1 MTTPFEG
8 DAQAVPAPRP
18 APRRPDGPAPDWWLY
33 RSAGHPHDG
42 IRALPDAP
50 PWRSFRR
57 DGEDRSGLPTPP
69 EMSEAVAVR
78 KLGRDHRAAAY
89 QADEKE
95 IHLVNMA
102 LHLRRPLL
110 VTGPPG
116 VGKSTLAYSVA
127 HELRLGPVLHW
138 PVTSRSTLQEG
149 QYHYDAIGRLQD
161 TGLRPLGRPGAGGG
175 DRTGAAGGEERSAPG
190 IGPYL
195 RLGPLG
201 TALLPW
207 DRPRVLLV
215 DEIDKADLDL
225 PNDLLTVFEEG
236 EFVIP
241 ELSRLDDE
249 DARVMT
255 GDDDGWASLRRGR
268 VRCTEFP
275 LVILTSNEE
284 RDFPAAFL
292 RRCLR
297 LEIPRPSPDKLAR
310 MVAAHLSGPGAAV
323 PAEVRERLIARFL
336 AKQQEEGADL
346 ANDQLL
352 NALLMASRGLWD
364 DDGGRDLLDTH
375 LLRSLGER

>member
-1 MTTPFEG
+1 MTTAQD
-8 DAQAVPAPRP
+8 DAAI
-18 APRRPDGPAPDWWLY
+18 PDWWIY
-33 RSAGHPHDG
+33 RSTGAPHDG
-42 IRALPDAP
+42 IRDLPDAP

-57 DGEDRSGLPTPP
+57 EDEERADLPVPP
-69 EMSEAVAVR
+69 EMDTTTAAR
-78 KLGRDHRAAAY
+78 KLGRAHQAAAY

-127 HELRLGPVLHW
+127 HELKLGPVLHW
-138 PVTSRSTLQEG
+138 PITSRSTLREG

-161 TGLRPLGRPGAGGG
+161 TGLRPADADGRPGP
-175 DRTGAAGGEERSAPG
+175 APG

-201 TALLPW
+201 TALVPW

-241 ELSRLDDE
+241 ELSRLDE
-249 DARVMT
+249 EHARVT
-255 GDDDGWASLRRGR
+255 TADDEGWAALHRGR
-268 VRCTEFP
+268 VRCSEFP

-284 RDFPAAFL
+284 REFPPAFL

-297 LEIPRPSPDKLAR
+297 LEIPRPGPDKLAR
-310 MVAAHLSGPGAAV
+310 MVAAHLSGPAAV

-336 AKQQEEGADL
+336 AKQHEEGADL

-352 NALLMASRGLWD
+352 NALLMATRGLWD
-364 DDGGRDLLDTH
+364 DDAGRRLVDRH
-375 LLRSLGER
+375 LLRSLEER

>member
-1 MTTPFEG
+1 MTTPYD
-8 DAQAVPAPRP
+8 DALPVPGTPAQHQQHQHQHQHQQGGGAPE
-18 APRRPDGPAPDWWLY
+18 WWIY
-33 RSAGHPHDG
+33 RSTGVPHDG
-42 IRALPDAP
+42 IRRLPDAP

-57 DGEDRSGLPTPP
+57 DGEDHGSLPTPP
-69 EMSEAVAVR
+69 EMSEAVAFR
-78 KLGRDHRAAAY
+78 KLGRDHQAAAY

-127 HELRLGPVLHW
+127 HELGLGPVLHW
-138 PVTSRSTLQEG
+138 PVTSRATLQEG

-161 TGLRPLGRPGAGGG
+161 TGLRPVGGG
-175 DRTGAAGGEERSAPG
+175 TGATDRSAPG

-207 DRPRVLLV
+207 DRPRVLLI

-241 ELSRLDDE
+241 ELSRLDEE
-249 DARVMT
+249 DAQVMT
-255 GDDDGWASLRRGR
+255 GDDDGWTSLSRGR

-284 RDFPAAFL
+284 REFPAAFL

-297 LEIPRPSPDKLAR
+297 LEIPRPGPDKLAR

-364 DDGGRDLLDTH
+364 SDGGRALLDTH
-375 LLRSLGER
+375 LLRSLEER

>member
-1 MTTPFEG
+1 MTTAQ
-8 DAQAVPAPRP
+8 DATT
-18 APRRPDGPAPDWWLY
+18 GPHWWIY
-33 RSAGHPHDG
+33 RSTGVSHDG
-42 IRALPDAP
+42 IRHLPEAP
-50 PWRSFRR
+50 PWRSFHR
-57 DGEDRSGLPTPP
+57 DDGVEPSVPS
-69 EMSEAVAVR
+69 EMSEEVVAR
-78 KLGRDHRAAAY
+78 RLGRVHQGAAY

-116 VGKSTLAYSVA
+116 VGKSTLAHSVA

-138 PVTSRSTLQEG
+138 PITSRSTLQEG

-161 TGLRPLGRPGAGGG
+161 TGLRPLPHGTSRPVS
-175 DRTGAAGGEERSAPG
+175 D
-190 IGPYL
+190 IGLYL

-241 ELSRLDDE
+241 ELSRLDDDE
-249 DARVMT
+249 TRVMT
-255 GDDDGWASLRRGR
+255 ADDEGRALLRRGR
-268 VRCTEFP
+268 VRCSEFP

-284 RDFPAAFL
+284 REFPPAFL

-297 LEIPRPSPDKLAR
+297 LEIPRPGPGKLAR
-310 MVAAHLSGPGAAV
+310 MVAAHLRGPAAV
-323 PAEVRERLIARFL
+323 AAEVREQLIARFL
-336 AKQQEEGADL
+336 AKQEEEGADL

-352 NALLMASRGLWD
+352 NALLMATRGLWD
-364 DDGGRDLLDTH
+364 DEAGRQLVDRN
-375 LLRSLGER
+375 LLRSLEER